1 LQSTKDTD
9 MDELDLMDPELVSL
23 RNRANA
29 YSGWAKEPD
38 RAARM
43 ARVRAAKQER
53 IAREIDPDGT
63 MPPEELAA
71 RIRSRIGAQN
81 SRAAYI
87 RALKQ
92 RTKQG
97 AGPSV
102 AAGGPAGETT
112 TTQAAS
118 TGQESR

>member
-1 LQSTKDTD
+1 
-9 MDELDLMDPELVSL
+9 
-23 RNRANA
+23 
-29 YSGWAKEPD
+29 
-38 RAARM
+38 M
-43 ARVRAAKQER
+43 ARVRAARQER

-63 MPPEELAA
+63 MPPDELAA

-81 SRAAYI
+81 SRAAYM

-92 RTKQG
+92 KSKKV
-97 AGPSV
+97 AGPSIAV
-102 AAGGPAGETT
+102 GGPAGETT